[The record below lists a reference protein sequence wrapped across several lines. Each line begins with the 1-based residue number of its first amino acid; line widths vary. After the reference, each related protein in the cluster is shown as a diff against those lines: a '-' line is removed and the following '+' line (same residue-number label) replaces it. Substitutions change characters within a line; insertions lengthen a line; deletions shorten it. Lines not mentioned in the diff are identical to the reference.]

1 MQSRKEKH
9 NISSEPIDLLMS
21 LYDIPITKIK
31 GIGEKKAALFKK
43 LGVSSVGDLISYYPR
58 AYDNWADVTPISEV
72 RHGERVVIRARL
84 AAAVSTVRISGGR
97 LMSKATVCDDSGYMS
112 LVFFNN
118 RYIDSMLRYGEEY
131 CFMGRVQQDKYGYQ
145 MSAPEFSAVKT
156 ADNITPVYNLTA
168 GLNNRVLVKAVKE
181 ALSMLPETIRDPLPE
196 ELLSRYRLCD
206 LDFALHNIHF
216 PTDLSAMERA
226 RRRLVFEELLVL
238 NLGMR
243 LMKSRSR
250 EHTSIR
256 MPFDHTPEFTAKLP
270 FELTNAQKRAVID
283 CVNDMKNKT
292 SPMNRL
298 IQGDVGSGK
307 TAVCAA
313 VCYNCVKNGYQ
324 AAFMA
329 PTEILA
335 QQHFET
341 FSKMFDG
348 TGIRIELLTGSM
360 TPATKRKARERI
372 ETGESDIVIGTH
384 TLVSESTVFHR
395 LGCAIT
401 DEQHRFGVAQRARL
415 AAKGE
420 HPHILVLSATPIPR
434 TLGLII
440 YGDLDITVIDELP
453 PGRTEIQT
461 LYIQSDKRD
470 RALDFIRKQVDEG
483 RQAYIVCPLVEEGDD
498 AEMQNANDYAAEL
511 MLGAFHNYPVGIL
524 HGKMKAKD
532 KEAVMAQ
539 FSLNEI
545 SILVSTTVVE
555 VGVDVKNATVMM
567 IENAERFGL
576 STLHQLRGRVGRGEY
591 KSYCI
596 LVSDHTGDNTEQR
609 LSTMCRTNNGFEIAD
624 MDLKL
629 RGPGDFFGNRQHGLP
644 QLAIADF
651 SDTETLAQSQ
661 EAAEALL
668 RRSPDLSDDSTRA
681 LRAEVRRLFSATG
694 EALN

>member
-1 MQSRKEKH
+1 
-9 NISSEPIDLLMS
+9 MS
-21 LYDIPITKIK
+21 LYEVPVTKIK

-43 LGVSSVGDLISYYPR
+43 LGVTSVGDLISYYPR
-58 AYDNWADVTPISEV
+58 AYDNWSEITPISEV
-72 RHGERVVIRARL
+72 QHGERVVIRARL

-97 LMSKATVCDDSGYMS
+97 LMSKATVCDDSGYMN

-118 RYIDSMLRYGEEY
+118 KYIDSMLRYGEEY
-131 CFMGRVQQDKYGYQ
+131 CFMGKVQREKYGYQ
-145 MSAPEFSAVKT
+145 MLSPEFTSPKSGDA
-156 ADNITPVYNLTA
+156 ITPVYNLTA
-168 GLNNRVLVKAVKE
+168 GLNNRVVMKAVKE
-181 ALSMLPETIRDPLPE
+181 ALSMLPEVIRDPLPYDV
-196 ELLSRYRLCD
+196 LTRYDLCPLSY
-206 LDFALHNIHF
+206 ALQNIHF
-216 PTDLSAMERA
+216 PADISAMERA

-250 EHTSIR
+250 EHTSIT
-256 MPFDHTPEFTAKLP
+256 MPTNYTPELIEKLP
-270 FELTNAQKRAVID
+270 FTLTGAQQRAVTD
-283 CVNDMKNKT
+283 CVNDMMNKT

-360 TPATKRKARERI
+360 TAANKRKARERI
-372 ETGESDIVIGTH
+372 EAGESDIVIGTH
-384 TLVSESTVFHR
+384 TLVSESTVFAK

-401 DEQHRFGVAQRARL
+401 DEQHRFGVAQRSRL
-415 AAKGE
+415 AEKGE

-453 PGRTEIQT
+453 PGRTEVQT
-461 LYIQSDKRD
+461 LYIRSDKRD
-470 RALDFIRKQVDEG
+470 RALEFIRRQVDEG

-498 AEMQNANDYAAEL
+498 AELQSATDYAAEL
-511 MLGAFHNYPVGIL
+511 MLGAFRNYPVGIL
-524 HGKMKAKD
+524 HGKMKPKD
-532 KEAVMAQ
+532 KETVMSQ
-539 FSLNEI
+539 FSLNEL

-576 STLHQLRGRVGRGEY
+576 STLHQLRGRVGRGEH

-596 LVSDHTGDNTEQR
+596 LVSDHSGDNTEQR

-651 SDTETLAQSQ
+651 SDTQTLAQSQ
-661 EAAEALL
+661 EAAELL
-668 RRSPDLSDDSTRA
+668 LDISPDLSNDATRA
-681 LRAEVRRLFSATG
+681 LRAEVRRLFATTG

>member
-1 MQSRKEKH
+1 
-9 NISSEPIDLLMS
+9 MS
-21 LYDIPITKIK
+21 LYEISITKLN

-58 AYDNWADVTPISEV
+58 GYDDWAQITPVGALS
-72 RHGERVVIRARL
+72 HGERCVIRARISG
-84 AAAVSTVRISGGR
+84 AVSTARISGGR
-97 LMSKATVCDDSGYMS
+97 TLSKALACDDSGYVT

-118 RYIDSMLRYGEEY
+118 RYISSMLRSGEEY
-131 CFMGRVQQDKYGYQ
+131 FFMGKAAYDGYGWQ
-145 MSAPEFSAVKT
+145 IVSPEFSPVR
-156 ADNITPVYNLTA
+156 NSREITPIYNLTA
-168 GLNNRVLVKAVKE
+168 GLTNRIVMKAVAD
-181 ALSMLPETIRDPLPE
+181 ALAMLPEVIRDPIPNDILQRYKLCP
-196 ELLSRYRLCD
+196 LS
-206 LDFALHNIHF
+206 FALQNIHF
-216 PTDLSAMERA
+216 PADMQAMEEA
-226 RRRLVFEELLVL
+226 RRRLVFEELMVL

-243 LMKSRSR
+243 LMKSRAK
-250 EHTSIR
+250 EQTSVR
-256 MPFDHTPEFTAKLP
+256 MPFDYSGEFIATLP
-270 FELTNAQKRAVID
+270 FTLTGAQQRAVDD
-283 CVNDMKNKT
+283 CIRDMREKK

-313 VCYNCVKNGYQ
+313 VCCNCVKNGYQ

-329 PTEILA
+329 PTDILA
-335 QQHFET
+335 HQHYET
-341 FSKMFDG
+341 FMKMFAD
-348 TGIRIELLTGSM
+348 TGVRIDLLTGSL
-360 TPATKRKARERI
+360 TPSQKKKVRERL
-372 ETGESDIVIGTH
+372 ESGDCDIVIGTH
-384 TLVSESTVFHR
+384 ALLSESTVFLR

-401 DEQHRFGVAQRARL
+401 DEQHRFGVAQRAKL

-453 PGRTEIQT
+453 PGRTEVQT
-461 LYIQSDKRD
+461 LLIGSDKRE
-470 RALDFIRKQVDEG
+470 RALGFIKKQVEEG
-483 RQAYIVCPLVEEGDD
+483 RQCYIVCPLVEEGEGADD
-498 AEMQNANDYAAEL
+498 LENANDYAAGL
-511 MLGAFHNYPVGIL
+511 MLGVFRDIPVGIL

-532 KEAVMAQ
+532 KDAVMAQ
-539 FSLNEI
+539 FSQNEI

-555 VGVDVKNATVMM
+555 VGVDVRNATVMM

-591 KSYCI
+591 KSWCI
-596 LVSDHTGDNTEQR
+596 LVSDHGGEDTAQR
-609 LSTMCRTNNGFEIAD
+609 LGTMCRTNDGFEIAD

-644 QLAIADF
+644 QLSIADF

-661 EAAEALL
+661 EAAQYLL
-668 RRSPDLSDDSTRA
+668 QISPDLSSDATRA
-681 LRAEVRRLFSATG
+681 LRAEVRRLFDVTG

>member
-1 MQSRKEKH
+1 
-9 NISSEPIDLLMS
+9 MS
-21 LYDIPITKIK
+21 LYEVPITKIK

-43 LGVSSVGDLISYYPR
+43 LGVTSVGDLISYYPR
-58 AYDNWADVTPISEV
+58 AYDNWSAITPISEV
-72 RHGERVVIRARL
+72 QHGERVVIRARL
-84 AAAVSTVRISGGR
+84 AAAVSTVLISGGR
-97 LMSKATVCDDSGYMS
+97 LMSKVTVCDDSGYMN

-118 RYIDSMLRYGEEY
+118 KYIDSMLRYGEEY
-131 CFMGRVQQDKYGYQ
+131 CFMGKVQREKYGYQ
-145 MSAPEFSAVKT
+145 MLSPEFTSPKSGDA
-156 ADNITPVYNLTA
+156 ITPVYNLTA
-168 GLNNRVLVKAVKE
+168 GLNNRVVMKAVKE
-181 ALSMLPETIRDPLPE
+181 ALSMLPEVIRDPLPYDV
-196 ELLSRYRLCD
+196 LTRYDLCPLSY
-206 LDFALHNIHF
+206 ALQNIHF
-216 PTDLSAMERA
+216 PADISAMERA

-243 LMKSRSR
+243 LLKSRSR
-250 EHTSIR
+250 EHTSIT
-256 MPFDHTPEFTAKLP
+256 MPTNYTPELIEKLP
-270 FELTNAQKRAVID
+270 FTLTGAQQRAVTD
-283 CVNDMKNKT
+283 CVNDMMNKT

-360 TPATKRKARERI
+360 TAANKRKARERI
-372 ETGESDIVIGTH
+372 EAGESDIVIGTH
-384 TLVSESTVFHR
+384 TLVSESTVFAK

-401 DEQHRFGVAQRARL
+401 DEQHRFGVAQRSRL
-415 AAKGE
+415 AEKGE

-453 PGRTEIQT
+453 PGRTEVQT
-461 LYIQSDKRD
+461 LYIRSDKRD
-470 RALDFIRKQVDEG
+470 RALEFIRRQVDEG

-498 AEMQNANDYAAEL
+498 AELQSATDYAAEL
-511 MLGAFHNYPVGIL
+511 MLGAFRNYPVGIL
-524 HGKMKAKD
+524 HGKMKPKD
-532 KEAVMAQ
+532 KETVMSQ
-539 FSLNEI
+539 FSLNEL

-576 STLHQLRGRVGRGEY
+576 STLHQLRGRVGRGEH

-596 LVSDHTGDNTEQR
+596 LVSDHSGDNTEQR

-651 SDTETLAQSQ
+651 SDTQTLAQSQ
-661 EAAEALL
+661 EAAELL
-668 RRSPDLSDDSTRA
+668 LDISPDLSNDATRA
-681 LRAEVRRLFSATG
+681 LRAEVRRLFATTG

>member
-1 MQSRKEKH
+1 
-9 NISSEPIDLLMS
+9 MS
-21 LYDIPITKIK
+21 LYEVPIIKIK

-43 LGVSSVGDLISYYPR
+43 LGVLSVGDLISYYPR
-58 AYDNWADVTPISEV
+58 AYDNWADTTPIAEV
-72 RHGERVVIRARL
+72 MHGERVVIRARL
-84 AAAVSTVRISGGR
+84 AAAVSTTRISGGR
-97 LMSKATVCDDSGYMS
+97 LLSKATVCDDSGYMN

-118 RYIDSMLRYGEEY
+118 KYIESMLRYGEEY
-131 CFMGRVQQDKYGYQ
+131 CFMGKVQREKYGYQ
-145 MSAPEFSAVKT
+145 MISPEFTSPKSG
-156 ADNITPVYNLTA
+156 DDITPIYNLTA
-168 GLNNRVLVKAVKE
+168 GLNNRVVMKAVKE
-181 ALSMLPETIRDPLPE
+181 ALAMLPEVINDPLPYDV
-196 ELLSRYRLCD
+196 LKRYDLCPLSY
-206 LDFALHNIHF
+206 ALHHIHF
-216 PTDLSAMERA
+216 PADIPAMERA

-238 NLGMR
+238 NLSMR
-243 LMKSRSR
+243 LMKSHSR
-250 EHTSIR
+250 EQTSIT
-256 MPFDHTPEFTAKLP
+256 MPEDYTKEFTARLP
-270 FELTNAQKRAVID
+270 FELTNAQKRAVAD

-348 TGIRIELLTGSM
+348 TGMKIELLTGSM
-360 TPATKRKARERI
+360 TPANKRKARERI
-372 ETGESDIVIGTH
+372 EAGESDIVIGTH
-384 TLVSESTVFHR
+384 TLVSESTVFHK

-453 PGRTEIQT
+453 PGRTEVQT
-461 LYIQSDKRD
+461 LYIKSDKRD
-470 RALDFIRKQVDEG
+470 RALEFIRRQVDEG

-498 AEMQNANDYAAEL
+498 ADLQSANDYAAEL
-511 MLGAFHNYPVGIL
+511 MLGAFRNYPVGIL

-532 KEAVMAQ
+532 KEAVMSQ
-539 FSLNEI
+539 FSLNEL

-596 LVSDHTGDNTEQR
+596 LVSDHKIG
-609 LSTMCRTNNGFEIAD
+609 
-624 MDLKL
+624 
-629 RGPGDFFGNRQHGLP
+629 
-644 QLAIADF
+644 
-651 SDTETLAQSQ
+651 
-661 EAAEALL
+661 
-668 RRSPDLSDDSTRA
+668 RA
-681 LRAEVRRLFSATG
+681 HV
-694 EALN
+694 

>member
-1 MQSRKEKH
+1 
-9 NISSEPIDLLMS
+9 MS
-21 LYDIPITKIK
+21 LYEIPITTIK
-31 GIGEKKAALFKK
+31 GIGEKKAVLFKK
-43 LGVSSVGDLISYYPR
+43 LGVGSVGDLISYYPR
-58 AYDNWADVTPISEV
+58 AYDNWAAVTPIADLQS
-72 RHGERVVIRARL
+72 GDRVVIKARL
-84 AAAVSTVRISGGR
+84 AAAVSTTRISGGR
-97 LMSKATVCDDSGYMS
+97 FISRASVCDDSGYLN

-118 RYIDSMLRYGEEY
+118 RYIDSMLRCGEEY
-131 CFMGRVQQDKYGYQ
+131 CFMGKVQRDKYGLQ
-145 MSAPEFSAVKT
+145 MISPEFTSPKT
-156 ADNITPVYNLTA
+156 GDDITPVYNLTA
-168 GLNNRVLVKAVKE
+168 GLNNRVVMKAVKE
-181 ALSMLPETIRDPLPE
+181 ALSMLPEVIRDPIPE
-196 ELLSRYRLCD
+196 DILERYGLCP
-206 LDFALHNIHF
+206 LGFALRNIHF
-216 PTDLSAMERA
+216 PSDTDAMEQA
-226 RRRLVFEELLVL
+226 RRRLIFEELLVL

-243 LMKSRSR
+243 LLKSRSR
-250 EHTSIR
+250 QHTSVR
-256 MPFDHTPEFTAKLP
+256 MPADHTQEFIARLP
-270 FELTNAQKRAVID
+270 FELTGAQKRAVVD

-313 VCYNCVKNGYQ
+313 VCYHCVKNGYQ

-341 FSKMFDG
+341 FSRMFDG
-348 TGIRIELLTGSM
+348 TGVRIELLTGSM
-360 TPATKRKARERI
+360 TPANKRKARERI
-372 ETGESDIVIGTH
+372 EAGESDIVIGTH
-384 TLVSESTVFHR
+384 TLVSESTVFAK

-401 DEQHRFGVAQRARL
+401 DEQHRFGVAQRSRL

-453 PGRTEIQT
+453 PGRTEVQT
-461 LYIQSDKRD
+461 LYITSEKRN
-470 RALDFIRKQVDEG
+470 RALAFIRKQVDEG

-498 AEMQNANDYAAEL
+498 ADLQSANDYAAEL
-511 MLGAFHNYPVGIL
+511 MLGAFRNYPVGIL
-524 HGKMKAKD
+524 HGKMKPRD

-539 FSLNEI
+539 FSKNEI

-576 STLHQLRGRVGRGEY
+576 STLHQLRGRVGRGAY

-651 SDTETLAQSQ
+651 SDTQTLAQSQ
-661 EAAEALL
+661 EAAEHLL
-668 RRSPDLSDDSTRA
+668 DVSPDLSDDETRA
-681 LRAEVRRLFSATG
+681 LRAEVRRLFSTTG
-694 EALN
+694 ETLN

>member
-1 MQSRKEKH
+1 
-9 NISSEPIDLLMS
+9 MS
-21 LYDIPITKIK
+21 LYEVPITKLN
-31 GIGEKKAALFKK
+31 GIGEKKASLFKK
-43 LGVSSVGDLISYYPR
+43 LGIASVGDLISYYPR
-58 AYDNWADVTPISEV
+58 SYDNWAQVTPISALS
-72 RHGERVVIRARL
+72 HGERCVIRARV
-84 AAAVSTVRISGGR
+84 AGAVSSVRISGGR
-97 LMSKATVCDDSGYMS
+97 TMAKVPACDDSGYVT

-118 RYIDSMLRYGEEY
+118 KYISSMLRCGEEY
-131 CFMGRVQQDKYGYQ
+131 CFMGKAAHDGYGWQ
-145 MSAPEFSAVKT
+145 MVSPEFSPVT
-156 ADNITPVYNLTA
+156 AGKDLTPVYNLTA
-168 GLNNRVLVKAVKE
+168 GLTNRVVMKAVE
-181 ALSMLPETIRDPLPE
+181 GALKMLPEVIRDPIPYDILTRY
-196 ELLSRYRLCD
+196 ELCTLSY
-206 LDFALHNIHF
+206 ALKNIHF
-216 PTDLSAMERA
+216 PADFQAMEQA
-226 RRRLVFEELLVL
+226 RRRLVFEELMVL

-243 LMKSRSR
+243 MLKSRSR
-250 EHTSIR
+250 EQTSVL
-256 MPFDHTPEFTAKLP
+256 MPFDYSGEFIATLP
-270 FELTNAQKRAVID
+270 FTLTGAQQRAVRD
-283 CVNDMKNKT
+283 CINDMREKK

-329 PTEILA
+329 PTDILA
-335 QQHFET
+335 HQHYET
-341 FSKMFDG
+341 FRKMFAD
-348 TGIRIELLTGSM
+348 TGIAIDLLTGSM
-360 TPATKRKARERI
+360 TPAQKKKVRERL
-372 ETGESDIVIGTH
+372 ENGDCDIVIGTH
-384 TLVSESTVFHR
+384 ALLSESTVFLR

-401 DEQHRFGVAQRARL
+401 DEQHRFGVAQRAKL

-453 PGRTEIQT
+453 PGRTEVQT
-461 LYIQSDKRD
+461 LLIGSDKRD
-470 RALDFIRKQVDEG
+470 RALGFIKKQVDEG
-483 RQAYIVCPLVEEGDD
+483 RQCYIVCPLVEEGEGADD
-498 AEMQNANDYAAEL
+498 LENANDYAAEL
-511 MLGAFHNYPVGIL
+511 MMGVFADYPVGIL

-532 KEAVMAQ
+532 KDAVMAQ
-539 FSLNEI
+539 FTQNEI

-596 LVSDHTGDNTEQR
+596 LVSDNGGDATQQR
-609 LSTMCRTNNGFEIAD
+609 LGTMCRTNDGFEIAD

-644 QLAIADF
+644 QLSIADF

-661 EAAEALL
+661 EAAQYLL
-668 RRSPDLSDDSTRA
+668 ELSPDLSDDALRA
-681 LRAEVRRLFSATG
+681 LRAEVRRLFDVTG

>member
-1 MQSRKEKH
+1 
-9 NISSEPIDLLMS
+9 MS
-21 LYDIPITKIK
+21 LYEIPITQLK
-31 GIGEKKAALFKK
+31 GIGEKKAAMFKK
-43 LGVSSVGDLISYYPR
+43 LGVVSVGDLICYYPR
-58 AYDNWADVTPISEV
+58 SYENWADVTPIDEV
-72 RHGERVVIRARL
+72 RHGERYVVRAKL
-84 AAAVSTVRISGGR
+84 ASAVSTTRISGGR
-97 LMSKATVCDDSGYMS
+97 LISKAAVCDDSGYLN

-118 RYIDSMLRYGEEY
+118 RYIDSMLRFGEEY
-131 CFMGRVQQDKYGYQ
+131 CFMGRVQKDKYGYQ
-145 MSAPEFSAVKT
+145 MTSPEFASAKT
-156 ADNITPVYNLTA
+156 GDDITPVYNLTA
-168 GLNNRVLVKAVKE
+168 GLNNRVVIKAVKE
-181 ALSMLPETIRDPLPE
+181 ALSMLPEVIRDPLPE
-196 ELLSRYRLCD
+196 EIIKRYDLCSLSY
-206 LDFALHNIHF
+206 ALHNIHF
-216 PTDLSAMERA
+216 PSDMRAMETA

-243 LMKSRSR
+243 MMKSRSR
-250 EHTSIR
+250 EQTSIV
-256 MPFDHTPEFTAKLP
+256 MPEDHTPEFIKRLP
-270 FELTNAQKRAVID
+270 FTLTGAQQRAITD
-283 CVNDMKNKT
+283 CVNDMRNKT

-335 QQHFET
+335 AQHYET
-341 FSKMFDG
+341 FSKMFEG
-348 TGIRIELLTGSM
+348 TGVRIELLTGSM
-360 TPATKRKARERI
+360 TPANKRKARERI
-372 ETGESDIVIGTH
+372 EAGESDIVIGTH
-384 TLVSESTVFHR
+384 TLVSESTVFAR

-440 YGDLDITVIDELP
+440 YGDLDVTVIDELP
-453 PGRTEIQT
+453 PGRTEVQT
-461 LYIQSDKRD
+461 LYIHSDKRT
-470 RALDFIRKQVDEG
+470 RALDFIRKQADEG

-498 AEMQNANDYAAEL
+498 ADLQSANDYAAEL
-511 MLGAFHNYPVGIL
+511 MLGPFRNYPVGIL

-539 FSLNEI
+539 FSDNEL

-576 STLHQLRGRVGRGEY
+576 STLHQLRGRVGRGAY
-591 KSYCI
+591 KSWCI

-609 LSTMCRTNNGFEIAD
+609 LATMCRTNNGFEIAD

-651 SDTETLAQSQ
+651 SDTRTLEQSQ
-661 EAAEALL
+661 EAAEHLL
-668 RRSPDLSDDSTRA
+668 KRSPRLDSDDTRT
-681 LRAEVRRLFSATG
+681 LRAEVRRLFSASG

>member
-1 MQSRKEKH
+1 
-9 NISSEPIDLLMS
+9 MS
-21 LYDIPITKIK
+21 LYEVPITKLK

-43 LGVSSVGDLISYYPR
+43 LGVESVGDLISYYPR
-58 AYDNWADVTPISEV
+58 AYDNWADITPVSDV
-72 RHGERVVIRARL
+72 QHGERYVIRARL

-97 LMSKATVCDDSGYMS
+97 LMSKATVCDDSGYMN

-118 RYIDSMLRYGEEY
+118 KYIDSMLRYGEEY
-131 CFMGRVQQDKYGYQ
+131 CFMGKVQRDKYGYQ
-145 MSAPEFSAVKT
+145 MTSPEFTSPKNG
-156 ADNITPVYNLTA
+156 DDITPVYNLTA
-168 GLNNRVLVKAVKE
+168 GLNNRVVMKAVKE
-181 ALSMLPETIRDPLPE
+181 ALSMLPDPIRDPLPYDI
-196 ELLSRYRLCD
+196 LKRYNLCTLS
-206 LDFALHNIHF
+206 FALHNIHF
-216 PTDLSAMERA
+216 PENIGKMEKA

-243 LMKSRSR
+243 LMKSHSR
-250 EHTSIR
+250 EQTPIT
-256 MPFDHTPEFTAKLP
+256 MPVDYTHEFTEKLP
-270 FELTNAQKRAVID
+270 FTLTNAQQRAVID
-283 CVNDMKNKT
+283 CVNDMKNKR

-348 TGIRIELLTGSM
+348 TGIQIELLTGSM
-360 TPATKRKARERI
+360 TPANKRKARERI
-372 ETGESDIVIGTH
+372 EAGESDIVIGTH
-384 TLVSESTVFHR
+384 TLVSESTVFNR

-401 DEQHRFGVAQRARL
+401 DEQHRFGVAQRSRL
-415 AAKGE
+415 AEKGE
-420 HPHILVLSATPIPR
+420 RPHILVLSATPIPR

-453 PGRTEIQT
+453 PGRTEVQT
-461 LYIQSDKRD
+461 LYIKSDKRD

-498 AEMQNANDYAAEL
+498 ELQSANDYAAEL
-511 MLGAFHNYPVGIL
+511 MLGAFRDYPVGIL
-524 HGKMKAKD
+524 HGKMKPKD
-532 KEAVMAQ
+532 KEKVMTQ
-539 FSLNEI
+539 FSNNEI

-555 VGVDVKNATVMM
+555 VGVDVRNATVMM

-651 SDTETLAQSQ
+651 SDTQTLAQSQ
-661 EAAEALL
+661 EAAEYLL
-668 RRSPDLSDDSTRA
+668 QLSPDLSIDETRA
-681 LRAEVRRLFSATG
+681 LRAEVYRLFHTTG

>member
-1 MQSRKEKH
+1 
-9 NISSEPIDLLMS
+9 MS
-21 LYDIPITKIK
+21 LYEVPITKIK
-31 GIGEKKAALFKK
+31 GIGEKKAAMFKK
-43 LGVSSVGDLISYYPR
+43 LGVNSVGDLISYYPR
-58 AYDNWADVTPISEV
+58 DYDNWADITPISEV
-72 RHGERVVIRARL
+72 RHGERCVIRARL
-84 AAAVSTVRISGGR
+84 AAAVSTTRISGGR
-97 LMSKATVCDDSGYMS
+97 LLSKATVCDDSGYMN

-118 RYIDSMLRYGEEY
+118 RFIDTMLRYGEEY
-131 CFMGRVQQDKYGYQ
+131 CFMGRVQRDKYGCQ
-145 MSAPEFSAVKT
+145 MAAPEFTSPKGG
-156 ADNITPVYNLTA
+156 DDITPIYNLTA
-168 GLNNRVLVKAVKE
+168 GLNNRVVMKAVKE
-181 ALSMLPETIRDPLPE
+181 ALSMLPEVIRDPLPYDI
-196 ELLSRYRLCD
+196 LKRYNLCTLSY
-206 LDFALHNIHF
+206 ALQNIHF
-216 PTDLSAMERA
+216 PEDMTAMERA

-250 EHTSIR
+250 EHTSIT
-256 MPFDHTPEFTAKLP
+256 MPVDYTSEFIGTLP
-270 FELTNAQKRAVID
+270 FELTNAQKRAVTD

-335 QQHFET
+335 GQHYET
-341 FSKMFDG
+341 FSRMFEG
-348 TGIRIELLTGSM
+348 TGMTIELLTGSM
-360 TPATKRKARERI
+360 TPANKRKARERI
-372 ETGESDIVIGTH
+372 EAGESDIVIGTH
-384 TLVSESTVFHR
+384 TLVSESTVFSK

-401 DEQHRFGVAQRARL
+401 DEQHRFGVAQRSRL

-453 PGRTEIQT
+453 PGRTEVQT
-461 LYIQSDKRD
+461 LYIRSDKRN
-470 RALDFIRKQVDEG
+470 RALDFIKKQVDEG

-498 AEMQNANDYAAEL
+498 SELQSANDYAAEL

-524 HGKMKAKD
+524 HGKMKPKD
-532 KEAVMAQ
+532 KESVMAQ
-539 FSLNEI
+539 FSSNEI

-596 LVSDHTGDNTEQR
+596 LVSDHSGDNTEQR

-651 SDTETLAQSQ
+651 SDTQTLARSQ
-661 EAAEALL
+661 EAAEYLL
-668 RRSPDLSDDSTRA
+668 GVSPDLSDDATRA

-694 EALN
+694 EAMN